1 MAPFLPPR
9 PQNLSQAGHL
19 LEFPAH
25 YYHKFVYFQKFEGHF
40 PSALTQHK
48 LRETRESSYTPLLQH
63 KKKNW
68 TKNIKLYQIF
78 VFYQHMYILESLVP
92 LPKEKVCSGEQIK
105 QNRYTL

>member
-48 LRETRESSYTPLLQH
+48 LRETRSRPIPPAATQEEKLD
-63 KKKNW
+63 KK
-68 TKNIKLYQIF
+68 YQT
-78 VFYQHMYILESLVP
+78 
-92 LPKEKVCSGEQIK
+92 LPNFRFLSTHVYSGK
-105 QNRYTL
+105 FGSTS